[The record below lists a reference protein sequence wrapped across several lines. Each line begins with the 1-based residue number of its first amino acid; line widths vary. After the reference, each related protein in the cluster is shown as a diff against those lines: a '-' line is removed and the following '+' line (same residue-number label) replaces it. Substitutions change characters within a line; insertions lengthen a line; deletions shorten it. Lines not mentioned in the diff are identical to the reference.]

1 MPEPKTLYSG
11 ITDTNQMFLL
21 SHQSVPK
28 LLMVIV
34 SGNSTHYST
43 ENGWRKKSN

>member
-1 MPEPKTLYSG
+1 MPEPKKLNSL

-28 LLMVIV
+28 LLMVFT

-43 ENGWRKKSN
+43 ENEWRKKSN